1 MLAQFPESTLIANAT
16 IATETA
22 ATKGARGVNE
32 RFEEDV
38 VSVEPSSGSTALQL
52 TAFFGSAMQMYPEL
66 QVQHDA
72 RLHTAG
78 A

>member
-1 MLAQFPESTLIANAT
+1 MLAQCPANMLIANVA
-16 IATETA
+16 IAIETA
-22 ATKGARGVNE
+22 ATKGAPSVSE
-32 RFEEDV
+32 CLEEDV
-38 VSVEPSSGSTALQL
+38 VPVGPSSDSAVLQL
-52 TAFFGSAMQMYPEL
+52 TAFSGSAMQMYPEL

>member
-1 MLAQFPESTLIANAT
+1 MLIANVA
-16 IATETA
+16 IAIETAA
-22 ATKGARGVNE
+22 ATKGAPSVNE
-32 RFEEDV
+32 CLEEDV
-38 VSVEPSSGSTALQL
+38 VPVSPSSGVTVLQL

-72 RLHTAG
+72 RLHTVG